1 MPVVFAKKA
10 RSINL
15 DGDQYATTIYS
26 FTKQREYPVIV
37 GRRFLSAG
45 ENVLIIDD
53 YLANG
58 CALEG
63 LIRLCDSAGVNVAGI
78 GIAVEKAFQGGGGRL
93 RERGGTAWRASPAWP
108 AWTLS
113 AGRSSSSRRGA
124 GWVRR
129 CRAAGRVALPRARRR
144 GCPVPVPLSCA
155 HGCPVP
161 VPLLPALPDVGLVAD
176 GGLPAVSHDGLR
188 QHLLV
193 LEQFLKALH
202 RH

>member
-53 YLANG
+53 FLANG

-63 LIRLCDSAGVNVAGI
+63 LIRLCDFAWVNVAGI
-78 GIAVEKAFQGGGGRL
+78 GIAVEKAFQGGGDRL
-93 RERGGTAWRASPAWP
+93 RERGYRVESLA
-108 AWTLS
+108 
-113 AGRSSSSRRGA
+113 
-124 GWVRR
+124 
-129 CRAAGRVALPRARRR
+129 RVAGMDAER
-144 GCPVPVPLSCA
+144 GTIEFV
-155 HGCPVP
+155 
-161 VPLLPALPDVGLVAD
+161 
-176 GGLPAVSHDGLR
+176 
-188 QHLLV
+188 
-193 LEQFLKALH
+193 
-202 RH
+202 

>member
-53 YLANG
+53 FLANG

-63 LIRLCDSAGVNVAGI
+63 LIRLCDFAGVNVAVSASRWRRRSR
-78 GIAVEKAFQGGGGRL
+78 AVATVCAS
-93 RERGGTAWRASPAWP
+93 GGTAWRASPAWP

-124 GWVRR
+124 G
-129 CRAAGRVALPRARRR
+129 
-144 GCPVPVPLSCA
+144 
-155 HGCPVP
+155 
-161 VPLLPALPDVGLVAD
+161 
-176 GGLPAVSHDGLR
+176 
-188 QHLLV
+188 
-193 LEQFLKALH
+193 
-202 RH
+202 

>member
-63 LIRLCDSAGVNVAGI
+63 LIRLCDFAGVNVAGI

-93 RERGGTAWRASPAWP
+93 RERGYRVESLA
-108 AWTLS
+108 
-113 AGRSSSSRRGA
+113 
-124 GWVRR
+124 
-129 CRAAGRVALPRARRR
+129 RVAGMDAER
-144 GCPVPVPLSCA
+144 GTIEFV
-155 HGCPVP
+155 
-161 VPLLPALPDVGLVAD
+161 
-176 GGLPAVSHDGLR
+176 
-188 QHLLV
+188 
-193 LEQFLKALH
+193 
-202 RH
+202 